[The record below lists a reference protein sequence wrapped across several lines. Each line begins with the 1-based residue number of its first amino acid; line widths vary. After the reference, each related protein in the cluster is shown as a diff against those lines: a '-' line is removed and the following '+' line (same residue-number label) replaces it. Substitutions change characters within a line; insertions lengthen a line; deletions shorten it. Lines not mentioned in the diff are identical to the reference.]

1 VTQPPVVPLPAACV
15 LLLRDCSAGV
25 EVFMTLRHPRLSF
38 SQGALVFP
46 GGKVDPAD
54 ADPRLRPF
62 APGADGLSDLAFAAR
77 VAALRELFEEAG
89 VLIARHR
96 DGRPVPADRA
106 SVLARRWR
114 RLVHDGD
121 ATMLDMARQEN
132 LLLPLDAL
140 ASFAHWITPERSPR
154 RFDTYFFLA
163 AAPAGAEPRHDGRE
177 AVESLWLHPDRALAD
192 AAAGSRPILFPT
204 RATLSKLAR
213 SRSVAEAF
221 ASATA
226 FPVRPVS
233 TCYVERDGR
242 TVMRIPDDLGY
253 TFTEMPARD

>member
-1 VTQPPVVPLPAACV
+1 MTTPATPLPAACV
-15 LLLRDCSAGV
+15 LLLRDGSAGI

-38 SQGALVFP
+38 SRGALVFP

-54 ADPRLRPF
+54 GDPGLRSL
-62 APGADGLSDLAFAAR
+62 AIGAEGLSDFALAAR

-89 VLIARHR
+89 VLIAQERNGAPV
-96 DGRPVPADRA
+96 DVGRSAAISRC
-106 SVLARRWR
+106 WR
-114 RLVHDGD
+114 RAVHDGE
-121 ATMLDMARQEN
+121 ATMLDLAREEGLQ
-132 LLLPLDAL
+132 LPLDAL

-163 AAPAGAEPRHDGRE
+163 AAPVGVEARHDGSE
-177 AVESLWLHPDRALAD
+177 AVDSAWLHPDSALAD

-213 SRSVAEAF
+213 SRSVAEAIES
-221 ASATA
+221 ASA

-233 TCYVERDGR
+233 TSYVKRDGR